1 MSLLDRYIARQYL
14 LNIVV
19 LLVILFCF
27 VVAVDVSLNLNR
39 FADVATE
46 LGQQADTPPSG
57 FRKGIVTV
65 LVIADLWWP
74 RLVQLFN
81 FLVGLVLVG
90 AMGFTCSQLVRA
102 REFIAMLSAGQS
114 LYRVARPLL
123 LVAVGVML
131 VQAVNQEF
139 FVPRIAPLLVR
150 EHKQAGSRD
159 IASAEVALIA
169 DGAGRVLRAGS
180 FDPTTGV
187 LEDLFIIERDDR
199 GRASRV
205 IRADRATYRDGGW
218 ILENGLAEPR
228 ASVLE
233 ASGPG
238 GQGPGEQGPNTQTV
252 PGTPRGGLTP
262 VDRVQTSIDPT
273 RLRME
278 RFRSFQHALSFR
290 QVSEMLSREGLLD
303 EQSRAQLERIR
314 WGRFAVM
321 LSNILTLLIAMPF
334 FVTRVPENMLI
345 QSLKCAPVAVIAM
358 MGGVL
363 GASAELPGLPPAL
376 GVFVPTLI
384 LIPVA
389 IATVT
394 SVRT

>member
-19 LLVILFCF
+19 LLVILFSF
-27 VVAVDVSLNLNR
+27 VVAVDVSINLDK

-57 FRKGIVTV
+57 LRKGIVTV

-131 VQAVNQEF
+131 VQAINQEF

-159 IASAEVALIA
+159 IASAEVPLIA
-169 DGAGRVLRAGS
+169 DGAGRVIRAGS

-205 IRADRATYRDGGW
+205 IRADRATYRDGAW
-218 ILENGLAEPR
+218 ILEGGLAEPR
-228 ASVLE
+228 ASVLD
-233 ASGPG
+233 APTPDA
-238 GQGPGEQGPNTQTV
+238 QGLTTGTV

-278 RFRSFQHALSFR
+278 RFRSFQHALGFR
-290 QVSEMLSREGLLD
+290 QVSEMLGREGLLD

-321 LSNILTLLIAMPF
+321 ISNILTLLIAMPF
-334 FVTRVPENMLI
+334 FVTRVPENMLV

-376 GVFVPTLI
+376 GVFIPTLI